1 MRPILARAGVA
12 NGLAMT
18 LILSLMMGAQVVLAQ
33 TTGAPAAIY
42 MSDAEIMRSLDEA
55 ARNSTSAAGVSV
67 TVSPGISV
75 RRRMS
80 GVLQY
85 AVLHPYS
92 VEIYRILE
100 GSGTLVTGGILN
112 LPLAD
117 SPSDDV
123 VRTEHGVEGGLA
135 RQVKAGDVLV
145 LHPGTPHWF
154 SNIDGE
160 SITYME
166 SRVRISTA
174 PIRFQ

>member
-1 MRPILARAGVA
+1 MNNKHRLPIL
-12 NGLAMT
+12 LLSTM
-18 LILSLMMGAQVVLAQ
+18 LIGAPAVLAQ

-123 VRTEHGVEGGLA
+123 VRTEHGVEGGLS

-145 LHPGTPHWF
+145 LQPGTPHWF